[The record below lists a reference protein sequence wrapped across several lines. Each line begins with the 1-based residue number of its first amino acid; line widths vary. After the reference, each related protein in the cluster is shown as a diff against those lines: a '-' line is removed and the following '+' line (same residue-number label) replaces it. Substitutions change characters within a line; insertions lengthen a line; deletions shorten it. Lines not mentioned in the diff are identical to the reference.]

1 MEQKAYLVLENGTV
15 LEGKRFGAE
24 ADVTGEIVFTTAMT
38 GYLETLTDPSYYGQI
53 VVQTY
58 PLIGNRGVDP
68 EAPSKLMASG
78 YIVREWCVEP
88 TDAHEF
94 VTLDEYLKQRG
105 IVGLCGIDTR
115 ALTRHIRDHG
125 VMNGVI
131 AESLDDR
138 EALLAR
144 LEGYRVPPKNPTRWR
159 W

>member
-1 MEQKAYLVLENGTV
+1 MAAMEKKIKTAYLLLEDGTSYK
-15 LEGKRFGAE
+15 GYAMGAE
-24 ADVTGEIVFTTAMT
+24 GSAVGEVVFNTDMTT
-38 GYLETLTDPSYYGQI
+38 YQDLLQDPTYSGQI

-144 LEGYRVPPKNPTRWR
+144 LEG
-159 W
+159 